1 MAASAPIKGPTAA
14 RPRYG
19 ARSLRARTGT
29 RPLPQAAKC
38 LTLALA
44 LTLTG
49 TCPLPPAPTGVR
61 VHSKAANHSTM
72 APDATAATHQ

>member
-44 LTLTG
+44 LTG
-49 TCPLPPAPTGVR
+49 TSPLPPAPTGAR
-61 VHSKAANHSTM
+61 VHTNTANHSTM
-72 APDATAATHQ
+72 APDASAATHQ